1 MSATDFNDWR
11 DFFDN
16 SVKGKRKRP
25 SGGIPPRE
33 CSDSSGKGKR
43 SQLLAVSL
51 GSDLALKTS
60 TASQDLP
67 PLPLPRRQLILADPA
82 GYTKMLGNRNQLKK
96 IPSQVVRLF
105 E

>member
-43 SQLLAVSL
+43 SQ
-51 GSDLALKTS
+51 
-60 TASQDLP
+60 
-67 PLPLPRRQLILADPA
+67 PLDFV
-82 GYTKMLGNRNQLKK
+82 G
-96 IPSQVVRLF
+96 